1 MALGIT
7 KAGSAA
13 NTFGVSLEE
22 LLGHTTAIT
31 TATRESGSVI
41 GNSLKT
47 IYSRLT
53 TMEKSE
59 GVLESLGISM
69 RDMNGDVRG
78 AAELLTE
85 LAGKWND
92 LTSEQQQYAGVQL
105 GSRWQLSRF
114 LALMQNYSIAVSATE
129 TALNSQGSSMRENEK
144 YMDSLAARVQK
155 MKTAWET
162 LSVALGNAVISDSI
176 IAITTGLATLLNSVA
191 TVIDKFGAL
200 PVVLGVVAASLT
212 LVSSRYRAFNV
223 TLVTSTASLIKN
235 ATAAAATGTSF
246 RGLAAAL
253 TVSKTAMRGFLA
265 STGVGAI
272 LVAIGYAAEWLIG
285 KFADASESTEELS
298 TDLNKLND
306 QSASLKNLER
316 LSATYEDLANKT
328 DLTTEEKIK
337 LANAEETLSA
347 QHGIVL
353 SNLSDQSLAF
363 QENTDAINGK
373 IAALK
378 EEIAIEREKA
388 QLEYQSNAST
398 INAEIEERRK
408 KTEEAAEA
416 YRDASE
422 KQKEFLANLSNGTS
436 MSNEGG
442 EWSRNLP
449 WMVGLDPNN
458 NEHANGIEA
467 LGEELATAVKDA
479 KEKYDK
485 ENSDFV
491 KQISVKEKAMAA
503 AFQNYID
510 TQELQGKKIKESTR
524 SFADIFA
531 AVAAR
536 SNQGEID
543 SLENFEKVF
552 SEIQKADV
560 SNLEQAVKVFEKMP
574 GLAKLNTDEYNSLSN
589 ALSNINFDGV
599 SDGSDELSDI
609 TDAASL
615 AEDAVLSLADAIS
628 LLSGDTNITSA
639 EVDHFAKALSAAKDE
654 TTLLDTA
661 QNELKTSNK
670 LSAETIEKLNKQYG
684 DFNTVVGLSS
694 DELYKYIT
702 AKKDETNGFIQAE
715 IDKTNNLIEET
726 KKRIQAIDLER
737 QKLIELYSAK
747 VENGQIDD
755 LTAERII
762 AGNTGG
768 STRLIQE
775 LDALK
780 QRSGLLTTAQRELS
794 ETTESNQ
801 KSFKEAAESASKA
814 EKKSQD
820 TTKETTEVL
829 TELQKK
835 LNDVESALSKVK
847 NEQNKYPQS
856 SKKYLDAIAKENK
869 LLEQKKKLLQEGIDD
884 PSKLISTKTTYTTT
898 SSSSNGSVV
907 TAGSSK
913 QVSGD
918 YSDYINKY
926 AAQEGIDPA
935 LVKAVAMQ
943 ESTLGKASNNVMQV
957 NGMSNSTPE
966 ESIKKGT
973 QMLADL
979 LKKTNGDIN
988 KALSA
993 YNMGP
998 GVLNYFNK
1006 NGGYSVENMQG
1017 FSNYQKNKHGYRIY
1031 GDPDY
1036 VNHVLRYYDNASTTA
1051 SVSAP
1056 SSSSKSKTTVEV
1068 DKPSQKDLDTQ
1079 RENAIQEQLEID
1091 QQIYENRLKVIDGY
1105 TARYQAQ
1112 LDEQDASLAK
1122 STREQSKHNQTS
1134 EKWRS
1139 AESDQIEIL
1148 TDKQAILHKEA
1159 ESIRTLMSKWGIES
1173 DELTQRLAQLSEEW
1187 YALADE
1193 KSAKQFAI
1201 IVSELDEY
1209 ANKISGL
1216 GSKLDF
1222 SNAKLSALNDGSE
1235 AYKKELSSQIPLLQ
1249 EQQDLQHKEAEL
1261 IRESLKN
1268 DKLSA
1273 ERKAELSDRLQQL
1286 TIDWWNN
1293 EAAIKST
1300 YKTLLSFTNEALSSL
1315 FDTLK
1320 TSLDSDDI
1328 FDLDEFNDSVD
1339 SIIAQLDMIDGKYEN
1354 GVRFVDTTTQSR
1366 SDLASYASQIK
1377 DIAKDVKSALN
1388 YSSDMSNINFNN
1400 MTTLGNQIRSQIN
1413 LVAQLKNQIADID
1426 NQIRDTELAYQRQE
1440 AALEQQIKNT
1450 EKYYDTQIEKQQE
1463 ILDNLDE
1470 QYEKEDRVKKLQEL
1484 NDEISKVKNDKRFS
1498 YITEAG
1504 QEILTYDKGRVEELE
1519 KQKDELV
1526 EQYEREDVKQ
1536 AIQDEIDRLQE
1547 AKDREVQVQQD
1558 ALERTKQINQQSL
1571 EAMRLYQSHLSSLY
1585 SQTVTDTQAK
1595 MDQFE
1600 EALRKGLEDGTLSA
1614 DEGSKLL
1621 QLVVDGWQ
1629 ASSLNKWDIYIS
1641 QVASKLAQLQAMY
1654 ANMASL
1660 AASMGS
1666 IGGGSSGSSSSSS
1679 SNSSASLN
1687 AAKEA
1692 AKNQTNSQAA
1702 KDYID
1707 GLVGIK
1713 GDSISQ
1719 DTIDAI
1725 EYNTNWRANRKY
1737 HTGGRVGDVPLK
1749 PNEYPTVLEVGE
1761 WVLTED
1767 HINKVKQS
1775 LMEPWT
1781 LFKNL
1786 YSGVK
1791 DNYSKYKTATQQPI
1805 AAPNGP
1811 SYTIEHME
1819 VKANNP
1825 MELFDG
1831 INTFIK
1837 SNEK

>member
-1 MALGIT
+1 
-7 KAGSAA
+7 
-13 NTFGVSLEE
+13 
-22 LLGHTTAIT
+22 
-31 TATRESGSVI
+31 
-41 GNSLKT
+41 
-47 IYSRLT
+47 
-53 TMEKSE
+53 
-59 GVLESLGISM
+59 
-69 RDMNGDVRG
+69 
-78 AAELLTE
+78 
-85 LAGKWND
+85 
-92 LTSEQQQYAGVQL
+92 
-105 GSRWQLSRF
+105 
-114 LALMQNYSIAVSATE
+114 MQNYSIALSATE

-144 YMDSLAARVQK
+144 YMDSLAARIQK

-162 LSVALGNAVISDSI
+162 FSVALGNAVISDSI
-176 IAITTGLATLLNSVA
+176 IAITNSLASILNFTATLV
-191 TVIDKFGAL
+191 DKFGGL
-200 PVVLGVVAASLT
+200 PVIFGVVYAGLMT
-212 LVSSRYRAFNV
+212 L
-223 TLVTSTASLIKN
+223 STAFRVVIINITQTIAGLFGIVPATTA
-235 ATAAAATGTSF
+235 ATAGF
-246 RGLAAAL
+246 RGLASSIKLANISL
-253 TVSKTAMRGFLA
+253 KGFLA
-265 STGVGAI
+265 STGVGLI
-272 LVAIGYAAEWLIG
+272 FVAIGAALEALIG
-285 KFADASESTEELS
+285 KFADTSNSTEELS

-306 QSASLKNLER
+306 QTASLKNLER
-316 LSATYEDLANKT
+316 LSATYEELANKT
-328 DLTTEEKIK
+328 NLTTEEKIK
-337 LANAEETLSA
+337 LANAEEALSA

-353 SNLSDQSLAF
+353 SNLSDQSLAV
-363 QENTDAINGK
+363 QENTEAINGK
-373 IAALK
+373 ITALK

-408 KTEEAAEA
+408 KTEDAAEA
-416 YRDASE
+416 YRNASE
-422 KQKEFLANLSNGTS
+422 KQKEFLTNLSNGTS
-436 MSNEGG
+436 MSNENG
-442 EWSRNLP
+442 EWSSNLP

-458 NEHANGIEA
+458 NEHAKGIEA

-510 TQELQGKKIKESTR
+510 TQELNGKKIQEATR
-524 SFADIFA
+524 SFGDIYA
-531 AVAAR
+531 AVSAR
-536 SNQGEID
+536 SGQDEIT

-552 SEIQKADV
+552 KEIQNADV
-560 SNLEQAVKVFEKMP
+560 SNIDQAVKLFEKLP
-574 GLAKLNTDEYNSLSN
+574 GVSKLNTDELNSLSN

-639 EVDHFAKALSAAKDE
+639 EVDHFAKALSAAKEE

-684 DFNTVVGLSS
+684 DFNKVVGLSS
-694 DELYKYIT
+694 EELYRYLG

-780 QRSGLLTTAQRELS
+780 QRSGLLATAQRELS
-794 ETTESNQ
+794 ETTTANQ
-801 KSFKEAAESASKA
+801 KSFAEAAESATKA

-898 SSSSNGSVV
+898 TSSSSGSSI
-907 TAGSSK
+907 TSGSSK
-913 QVSGD
+913 QVTGD
-918 YSDYINKY
+918 YSDLINKY
-926 AAQEGIDPA
+926 ANQEGIDPA

-943 ESTLGKASNNVMQV
+943 ESTLGKASRNVMQV
-957 NGMSNSTPE
+957 NGMNNSTPE

-979 LKKTNGDIN
+979 LRKTNGDIN

-1036 VNHVLRYYDNASTTA
+1036 VNHVLRYYDNATTTA
-1051 SVSAP
+1051 STP
-1056 SSSSKSKTTVEV
+1056 SSSSAKSKTTVEV
-1068 DKPSQKDLDTQ
+1068 DKPSQKDLDSQ
-1079 RENAIQEQLEID
+1079 RESAIQEQLEID
-1091 QQIYENRLKVIDGY
+1091 RQIYENRLKVIDGY

-1112 LDEQDASLAK
+1112 LDEQDAALAK
-1122 STREQSKHNQTS
+1122 STREQSKHSQTS

-1139 AESDQIEIL
+1139 TESDQIEIL

-1193 KSAKQFAI
+1193 KTAKQFAI

-1209 ANKISGL
+1209 ANKIGDL

-1235 AYKKELSSQIPLLQ
+1235 AYKKELANQIPLLQ
-1249 EQQDLQHKEAEL
+1249 EQQDLQHEEAEL
-1261 IRESLKN
+1261 IRDSLKN

-1328 FDLDEFNDSVD
+1328 FDLEEFNDSVD
-1339 SIIAQLDMIDGKYEN
+1339 SIIAQLDLIDGKYEN
-1354 GVRFVDTTTQSR
+1354 GVRFIDTTAQSR

-1400 MTTLGNQIRSQIN
+1400 MTALGNQIRSQIN

-1463 ILDNLDE
+1463 ILNNLDE

-1484 NDEISKVKNDKRFS
+1484 NDEISKVRNDKRFS

-1504 QEILTYDKGRVEELE
+1504 EEILTYDKGRVEELE

-1571 EAMRLYQSHLSSLY
+1571 ESMRLYQSHLSSLY
-1585 SQTVTDTQAK
+1585 SQTVTDTQNK

-1629 ASSLNKWDIYIS
+1629 ASSLEKWDIYIS
-1641 QVASKLAQLQAMY
+1641 QVASKLAQLQSMY
-1654 ANMASL
+1654 ASMASL

-1666 IGGGSSGSSSSSS
+1666 IGSGASGSGSSGGSG
-1679 SNSSASLN
+1679 SSASLN
-1687 AAKEA
+1687 VAKEA

-1719 DTIDAI
+1719 ETIDAI

-1737 HTGGRVGDVPLK
+1737 HTGGRVGDTPLK
-1749 PNEYPTVLEVGE
+1749 PNEYPTVLEMGE

-1786 YSGVK
+1786 YSGAK
-1791 DNYSKYKTATQQPI
+1791 DSYSKFKTTTQQPTV
-1805 AAPNGP
+1805 APNGP
-1811 SYTIEHME
+1811 TYHIEHME

-1825 MELFDG
+1825 MELFNG
-1831 INTFIK
+1831 INTLIK

>member
-1 MALGIT
+1 
-7 KAGSAA
+7 
-13 NTFGVSLEE
+13 
-22 LLGHTTAIT
+22 
-31 TATRESGSVI
+31 
-41 GNSLKT
+41 
-47 IYSRLT
+47 
-53 TMEKSE
+53 
-59 GVLESLGISM
+59 
-69 RDMNGDVRG
+69 
-78 AAELLTE
+78 
-85 LAGKWND
+85 
-92 LTSEQQQYAGVQL
+92 
-105 GSRWQLSRF
+105 
-114 LALMQNYSIAVSATE
+114 MQNYSISVSATE

-144 YMDSLAARVQK
+144 YMDSLAARIQK

-162 LSVALGNAVISDSI
+162 FSVALGNAVISDSI
-176 IAITTGLATLLNSVA
+176 IAITNSLASLLNFTAELV
-191 TVIDKFGAL
+191 DKFGGL
-200 PVVLGVVAASLT
+200 PVIFGVVYAGLMT
-212 LVSSRYRAFNV
+212 L
-223 TLVTSTASLIKN
+223 STAFRVVIINITQTIAGLFGIVPATTA
-235 ATAAAATGTSF
+235 ATAGF
-246 RGLAAAL
+246 RGLASSIKLAN
-253 TVSKTAMRGFLA
+253 VSLKGFLA
-265 STGVGAI
+265 STGVGLI
-272 LVAIGYAAEWLIG
+272 FVAIGAALEALIG
-285 KFADASESTEELS
+285 KFADTSDSVEELS

-306 QSASLKNLER
+306 QTASLKNLER
-316 LSATYEDLANKT
+316 LSATYEELANKT

-353 SNLSDQSLAF
+353 SNLSDQSLAV
-363 QENTDAINGK
+363 QENTEAINGK
-373 IAALK
+373 ITALK

-408 KTEEAAEA
+408 KTEDAAEA
-416 YRDASE
+416 YRNASE
-422 KQKEFLANLSNGTS
+422 KQKEFLTNLSNGTA
-436 MSNEGG
+436 MSNESG
-442 EWSRNLP
+442 EWSENLP
-449 WMVGLDPNN
+449 WMVGLDPSN
-458 NEHANGIEA
+458 NEHAQGIEA

-524 SFADIFA
+524 AFADIFA
-531 AVAAR
+531 TVAAR

-609 TDAASL
+609 TDAAGL

-628 LLSGDTNITSA
+628 LLSSDTNITSA

-684 DFNTVVGLSS
+684 DFNTVIGLSS
-694 DELYKYIT
+694 DELYKYIA

-715 IDKTNNLIEET
+715 IDKTNNLIDET
-726 KKRIQAIDLER
+726 EKRIKTIGTEKTA
-737 QKLIELYSAK
+737 LIELYKAK
-747 VENGQIDD
+747 VENGTVDE

-762 AGNTGG
+762 AGNSNTNG
-768 STRLIQE
+768 SFANEATDRLLSQ

-794 ETTESNQ
+794 ETTEANQ

-814 EKKSQD
+814 EKKSQES
-820 TTKETTEVL
+820 TKETTEVL

-898 SSSSNGSVV
+898 TPSGGSVV
-907 TAGSSK
+907 TSGSSK
-913 QVSGD
+913 QVTGD
-918 YSDYINKY
+918 YSDLINKY
-926 AAQEGIDPA
+926 ANQEGIDPA

-943 ESTLGKASNNVMQV
+943 ESTLGKASRNVMQV
-957 NGMSNSTPE
+957 NGMNNSTPE

-979 LKKTNGDIN
+979 LRKTNGDIN

-1006 NGGYSVENMQG
+1006 NGGYSKENMQG
-1017 FSNYQKNKHGYRIY
+1017 FSNHQKNKYGYRIY

-1036 VNHVLRYYDNASTTA
+1036 VNHVLRYYDNATTTA
-1051 SVSAP
+1051 SASP
-1056 SSSSKSKTTVEV
+1056 SSSSAKSKTTVEV
-1068 DKPSQKDLDTQ
+1068 DKPSQKDLDSQ

-1091 QQIYENRLKVIDGY
+1091 RQIYENRLKVIDGY

-1112 LDEQDASLAK
+1112 LDKQDAALAK
-1122 STREQSKHNQTS
+1122 STREQSKHSQTS

-1139 AESDQIEIL
+1139 TESDQIEIL

-1193 KSAKQFAI
+1193 KAAKQFAI

-1209 ANKISGL
+1209 ANKIGDL
-1216 GSKLDF
+1216 GGKLDF

-1235 AYKKELSSQIPLLQ
+1235 AYKKELANQIPLLQ
-1249 EQQDLQHKEAEL
+1249 EQQDLQHEEAEL

-1273 ERKAELSDRLQQL
+1273 ERKSELSDRLQQL

-1328 FDLDEFNDSVD
+1328 FDLEEFNDSVD
-1339 SIIAQLDMIDGKYEN
+1339 SIIAQLDLIDGKYEN
-1354 GVRFVDTTTQSR
+1354 GVRFVDSTAQSR
-1366 SDLASYASQIK
+1366 SDLAAYASQIK

-1400 MTTLGNQIRSQIN
+1400 VTALGNQIRSQIN

-1463 ILDNLDE
+1463 ILNNLDE

-1484 NDEISKVKNDKRFS
+1484 NDEISKVRNDKRFS

-1504 QEILTYDKGRVEELE
+1504 EEILTYDKGRVEELE

-1547 AKDREVQVQQD
+1547 AKDREVEVQQE

-1585 SQTVTDTQAK
+1585 SQTVTDTQNK

-1629 ASSLNKWDIYIS
+1629 ASSLGKWDIYIS
-1641 QVASKLAQLQAMY
+1641 QVASKLAELQSIY
-1654 ANMASL
+1654 ASMASL
-1660 AASMGS
+1660 ASSMGS
-1666 IGGGSSGSSSSSS
+1666 ISSGASNSGSYSGGSG
-1679 SNSSASLN
+1679 SSASLE

-1692 AKNQTNSQAA
+1692 AKNQTNSQAS

-1707 GLVGIK
+1707 GLVGID
-1713 GDSISQ
+1713 GGSISQ
-1719 DTIDAI
+1719 DTLDAI
-1725 EYNTNWRANRKY
+1725 NYNTNWRANRKY
-1737 HTGGRVGDVPLK
+1737 HTGGRVGDAPLK
-1749 PNEYPTVLEVGE
+1749 PNEYPTVLEMGE

-1791 DNYSKYKTATQQPI
+1791 DNYSQYKTVTEGPALPPSGDTYNFYDTQI
-1805 AAPNGP
+1805 
-1811 SYTIEHME
+1811 ST
-1819 VKANNP
+1819 NNP
-1825 MELFDG
+1825 TDFWSKVQSQVDARR
-1831 INTFIK
+1831 K
-1837 SNEK
+1837 

>member
-1 MALGIT
+1 
-7 KAGSAA
+7 
-13 NTFGVSLEE
+13 
-22 LLGHTTAIT
+22 
-31 TATRESGSVI
+31 
-41 GNSLKT
+41 
-47 IYSRLT
+47 
-53 TMEKSE
+53 
-59 GVLESLGISM
+59 
-69 RDMNGDVRG
+69 
-78 AAELLTE
+78 
-85 LAGKWND
+85 
-92 LTSEQQQYAGVQL
+92 
-105 GSRWQLSRF
+105 
-114 LALMQNYSIAVSATE
+114 MQNYSISVSATE
-129 TALNSQGSSMRENEK
+129 SAINSQGSSLRENEK
-144 YMDSLAARVQK
+144 YMDSLAARIQK

-176 IAITTGLATLLNSVA
+176 IAITTALASLLNSAAV
-191 TVIDKFGAL
+191 VIDKFGAL
-200 PVVLGVVAASLT
+200 PVVLGVVAATLT
-212 LVSSRYRAFNV
+212 LVSARYRAFNV
-223 TLVTSTASLIKN
+223 SLITSTTSLIKN

-306 QSASLKNLER
+306 QTASLKNLER
-316 LSATYEDLANKT
+316 LSATYEELANKT
-328 DLTTEEKIK
+328 ELTTDEKIK

-353 SNLSDQSLAF
+353 SNLSDQSLAV
-363 QENTDAINGK
+363 QENTEAINGK
-373 IAALK
+373 ITALK

-422 KQKEFLANLSNGTS
+422 KQKEFLTNLSNGTT
-436 MSNEGG
+436 MSNESG
-442 EWSRNLP
+442 EWSQNLP

-467 LGEELATAVKDA
+467 LGEELATAVKNA

-510 TQELQGKKIKESTR
+510 TQELQGKKIQEATR

-552 SEIQKADV
+552 SEIQNADV
-560 SNLEQAVKVFEKMP
+560 SNIDQAVKIFEKLP
-574 GLAKLNTDEYNSLSN
+574 GVSKLNTDEFNSLSN
-589 ALSNINFDGV
+589 ALSQINFDGV
-599 SDGSDELSDI
+599 ADGSDELSDI

-639 EVDHFAKALSAAKDE
+639 EVDHFAKALSAAKEE

-684 DFNTVVGLSS
+684 DFNTVIGLSS
-694 DELYKYIT
+694 DELYKYIA

-780 QRSGLLTTAQRELS
+780 QRSGLLATAQRELS
-794 ETTESNQ
+794 ETTTANQ
-801 KSFKEAAESASKA
+801 KSFAEAAESATKA

-898 SSSSNGSVV
+898 TSSSSGSSI
-907 TAGSSK
+907 TSGSSK
-913 QVSGD
+913 QVTGD
-918 YSDYINKY
+918 YSDLINKY
-926 AAQEGIDPA
+926 ANQEGIDPA

-966 ESIKKGT
+966 ESIKKGA

-1036 VNHVLRYYDNASTTA
+1036 VNHVLRYYDNATTTA
-1051 SVSAP
+1051 SASP

-1068 DKPSQKDLDTQ
+1068 DKPSQKDLDGQ
-1079 RENAIQEQLEID
+1079 RESAIQEQLEID

-1112 LDEQDASLAK
+1112 LDEQDAALAK
-1122 STREQSKHNQTS
+1122 STREQSKHTQTS

-1139 AESDQIEIL
+1139 AESDQVDIL

-1193 KSAKQFAI
+1193 KAAKQFAI

-1209 ANKISGL
+1209 ANKIGDL

-1222 SNAKLSALNDGSE
+1222 SNAKLSAFNDGSE
-1235 AYKKELSSQIPLLQ
+1235 AYKKELASQIPLLQ
-1249 EQQDLQHKEAEL
+1249 EQQDLQHEEAEL
-1261 IRESLKN
+1261 IRDSLKN

-1320 TSLDSDDI
+1320 TSLDSEDI

-1354 GVRFVDTTTQSR
+1354 GVRFVVDTTTQSR
-1366 SDLASYASQIK
+1366 SDLAAYASQIK

-1400 MTTLGNQIRSQIN
+1400 MTALGNQIKSQIN

-1463 ILDNLDE
+1463 ILNNLDE

-1484 NDEISKVKNDKRFS
+1484 NDEISKVRNDKRFS

-1504 QEILTYDKGRVEELE
+1504 EEILTYDKGRVEELE

-1571 EAMRLYQSHLSSLY
+1571 ESMRLYQSHLSSLY
-1585 SQTVTDTQAK
+1585 SQTVTDTQNK

-1629 ASSLNKWDIYIS
+1629 ASSLEKWDIYIS
-1641 QVASKLAQLQAMY
+1641 QVASKLAQLQSMY
-1654 ANMASL
+1654 ASMASL

-1666 IGGGSSGSSSSSS
+1666 IGSGASGSGSSGGSG
-1679 SNSSASLN
+1679 SSASLN
-1687 AAKEA
+1687 VAKEA

-1719 DTIDAI
+1719 ETIDAI

-1737 HTGGRVGDVPLK
+1737 HTGGRVGDTPLK
-1749 PNEYPTVLEVGE
+1749 PNEYPTVLEMGE

-1786 YSGVK
+1786 YSGAK
-1791 DNYSKYKTATQQPI
+1791 DSYSKFKTTTQQPTV
-1805 AAPNGP
+1805 APNGP
-1811 SYTIEHME
+1811 TYHIEHME

-1825 MELFDG
+1825 MELFNG
-1831 INTFIK
+1831 INTLIK